1 MRFSLQCRVPLL
13 PCFSL
18 NSASVEEKDGD
29 ELYTVQ
35 VMAAPPEKR
44 EELLADLQKFAFM
57 GIPDI
62 RRTQPG
68 QVNRLIVARNRTA
81 EWSSV

>member
-1 MRFSLQCRVPLL
+1 MPAVLL
-13 PCFSL
+13 CDTLIFT
-18 NSASVEEKDGD
+18 D
-29 ELYTVQ
+29 Q

-62 RRTQPG
+62 RQTG
-68 QVNRLIVARNRTA
+68 QVTLPA
-81 EWSSV
+81 

>member
-1 MRFSLQCRVPLL
+1 MVLLTTEFERWPCAQSINHAVSLCW
-13 PCFSL
+13 
-18 NSASVEEKDGD
+18 
-29 ELYTVQ
+29 Q

-62 RRTQPG
+62 RQTQNG
-68 QVNRLIVARNRTA
+68 QVGRCSVKARASRA
-81 EWSSV
+81 PGRHSMDR

>member
-1 MRFSLQCRVPLL
+1 
-13 PCFSL
+13 
-18 NSASVEEKDGD
+18 
-29 ELYTVQ
+29 VQ

-68 QVNRLIVARNRTA
+68 QVNRLEVARNGTA
-81 EWSSV
+81 VWSSV

>member
-1 MRFSLQCRVPLL
+1 
-13 PCFSL
+13 
-18 NSASVEEKDGD
+18 
-29 ELYTVQ
+29 
-35 VMAAPPEKR
+35 MAAPPEKR

-68 QVNRLIVARNRTA
+68 QVNRLIVARNGAAKYTKDDIYHLLSTLKKIPFLLRGLTKRNEKIVYA
-81 EWSSV
+81 VS